1 MCLCIRKSG
10 GEMVGAELR
19 NFCEK
24 LGKGG
29 ITQGVVVLCLS
40 SCVILMHQGQLCQNI
55 MFLLHLECLRISVGR
70 GRAEIVNFA
79 AKNRLV

>member
-1 MCLCIRKSG
+1 
-10 GEMVGAELR
+10 MVGAELR
-19 NFCEK
+19 RFCEK
-24 LGKGG
+24 SGKCR
-29 ITQGVVVLCLS
+29 ITHKEWSCYGLS
-40 SCVILMHQGQLCQNI
+40 SCVILMHQGLLCQNI